1 MTRHAPKYYVPPQTT
16 GNAQSWAGEAHPVA
30 ALICAI
36 GFFMHLLLSG
46 PVLNILGYNYG
57 SENAGMLS
65 EAGGALTKI
74 HPGSYFIIV
83 SMLVLLFS
91 RRNPVEQVMRIAR
104 EQTAFFSFLTVYVV
118 IFVYW
123 MIRGPRG
130 IGMILDVH
138 IVMPICAIV
147 FSYAPRNWYRTIVY
161 LFAGFAV
168 ANSLVGLCES
178 ATHLRLFPFDEDWEV
193 LKQDYFRASAFMG
206 HPLTNVS
213 FTVVALFVLLGV
225 RMPAPLKATILLIM
239 LSSLVAFGGR
249 SGLIS
254 CVVGLVILGATQTA
268 HYLATRRM
276 TVLRLTLMLFA
287 ILIVPVVCTGLLYV
301 TLHSGMGARLMAYS
315 SFQDESASVR
325 VLAFKV
331 IDYMSPSD
339 IIFGLDGQRIAEL
352 GYRAGVSDPTS
363 DIENPWIL
371 LFMFFGAIMFTL
383 WMAGW
388 LGCMWRLMAG
398 ADLALKLAVVEY
410 FVVSSTSNSFG
421 RKDPVYMILAGIV
434 VCAKR
439 LDEIQKAE
447 QQQISS

>member
-1 MTRHAPKYYVPPQTT
+1 
-16 GNAQSWAGEAHPVA
+16 
-30 ALICAI
+30 
-36 GFFMHLLLSG
+36 
-46 PVLNILGYNYG
+46 
-57 SENAGMLS
+57 
-65 EAGGALTKI
+65 
-74 HPGSYFIIV
+74 
-83 SMLVLLFS
+83 
-91 RRNPVEQVMRIAR
+91 
-104 EQTAFFSFLTVYVV
+104 
-118 IFVYW
+118 
-123 MIRGPRG
+123 
-130 IGMILDVH
+130 
-138 IVMPICAIV
+138 
-147 FSYAPRNWYRTIVY
+147 
-161 LFAGFAV
+161 
-168 ANSLVGLCES
+168 
-178 ATHLRLFPFDEDWEV
+178 V

-213 FTVVALFVLLGV
+213 FTVMSLFVLLGV
-225 RMPAPLKATILLIM
+225 RMPTALKAVILLVM

-254 CVVGLVILGATQTA
+254 CVIGLAMLGTTETVRYFATT
-268 HYLATRRM
+268 RM
-276 TVLRLTLMLFA
+276 TVLRLTLVLLA
-287 ILIVPVVCTGLLYV
+287 ILIVPVVCIGLLYV

-315 SFQDESASVR
+315 SLQDESASVR

-331 IDYMSPSD
+331 IDYMTPTD

-352 GYRAGVSDPTS
+352 GYHAGVSDPTS

-383 WMAGW
+383 WTAGW

-398 ADLALKLAVVEY
+398 ADLALKLAIIEY

-447 QQQISS
+447 QQQIPSGRNP